1 MAQAQDNQASSW
13 LLPAKAFLDDARRLR
28 PGPARDELREV
39 ARALREIARLETR
52 LETQSGF
59 AADLDGPE
67 SAESG
72 RSRGLLGSTPGRM
85 HDLG

>member
-39 ARALREIARLETR
+39 ARVLREIAR

-59 AADLDGPE
+59 AADLDEPE
-67 SAESG
+67 RAESG
-72 RSRGLLGSTPGRM
+72 RSRGRVVGSTPGRM